1 MEELHV
7 YAEYNGPVD
16 SSPSTNRTGTRS
28 PKLKCRSHGAVVLSL
43 GLLSVFLLARLI
55 SFFVYDHNSVGG
67 SAADLSTI
75 KANLTERLRASE
87 DKLSSVSEERDLL
100 NASFT
105 NLIEEKDRLQ
115 RLSINLTEEKDRLQ
129 RLSTNLTK
137 EKDRLQRLST
147 NLTKEKDRL
156 HRLSTNLTKEK
167 DGLQRLSTNLTEE
180 KDRLQRLSTNLIE
193 EMDRRQRWC
202 KQKKTCPE
210 GWRMFHCSCYL
221 LSTRSDSWEKSRKD
235 CRDKGADLVIIDSLE
250 EQKFLSSII
259 DRHRI
264 WIGLSDRDD
273 EGTWKWIDGTP
284 LTEAYWD
291 LDEPNNGGGD
301 HGEEDCVEILGG
313 RNADG
318 NWNDVL
324 CNNSLQWI
332 CENLA

>member
-1 MEELHV
+1 MEEIYLNV
-7 YAEYNGPVD
+7 EYEKSQVSSRPSRSHTGPR
-16 SSPSTNRTGTRS
+16 SSES
-28 PKLKCRSHGAVVLSL
+28 RSHGAVVLSL
-43 GLLSVFLLARLI
+43 GLLSVFLLAGLI
-55 SFFVYDHNSVGG
+55 GLGVHYHNSVGG

-75 KANLTERLRASE
+75 KANLTECLRASE

-100 NASFT
+100 NTSFT
-105 NLIEEKDRLQ
+105 NLIEEKDELQ
-115 RLSINLTEEKDRLQ
+115 RLSTNLIEEKDRLQ

-147 NLTKEKDRL
+147 NLIE
-156 HRLSTNLTKEK
+156 EK
-167 DGLQRLSTNLTEE
+167 DG
-180 KDRLQRLSTNLIE
+180 LQRLSTNLIE

-210 GWRMFHCSCYL
+210 GWRMFRCSCYL